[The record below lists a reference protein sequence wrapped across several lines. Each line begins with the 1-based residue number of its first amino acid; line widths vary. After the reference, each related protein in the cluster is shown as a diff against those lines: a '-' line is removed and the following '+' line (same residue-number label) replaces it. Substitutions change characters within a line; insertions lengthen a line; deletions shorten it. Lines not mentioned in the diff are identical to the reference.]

1 MSIVHY
7 VVLRKVEEMEIQTV
21 SKENEEGRRSSSSVF
36 FHRTFSYFYK
46 FLLVNFNTIY
56 FILLFIFASAFII
69 FVLFILFCHGDGYKH
84 THLTDIPLDEDS
96 MIYQRSLAKEG
107 EA

>member
-1 MSIVHY
+1 
-7 VVLRKVEEMEIQTV
+7 MEIQTV
-21 SKENEEGRRSSSSVF
+21 SKRNEEARRSSSSVS

-56 FILLFIFASAFII
+56 FILLFIFASSFII
-69 FVLFILFCHGDGYKH
+69 FALFIYFVMVMAIII
-84 THLTDIPLDEDS
+84 HLTDMPLDEDC
-96 MIYQRSLAKEG
+96 MIYQRSLAEEG